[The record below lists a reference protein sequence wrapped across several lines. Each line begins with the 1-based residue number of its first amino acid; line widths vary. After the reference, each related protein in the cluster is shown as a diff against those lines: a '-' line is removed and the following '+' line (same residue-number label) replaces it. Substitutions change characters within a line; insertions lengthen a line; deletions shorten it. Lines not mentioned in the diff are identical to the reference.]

1 MPRVHPPPPM
11 DNLFRILPA
20 SGERSLASLLQ
31 RAHPVD
37 EEGCYLHWMEVKY
50 RTPPSG
56 ETAETWWLAMK
67 LARQAASRDLP
78 FTSVAGRPITFANI
92 DQVQALVHRIDRG
105 ASGQMLAEQHEA
117 LLSSSDRYLVNSLRE
132 EAISSSRFEGANT
145 TRRVAK
151 EMLRSG
157 RQPRDRGE
165 RMILNNYHAVEAAA
179 RQADSTTS
187 LRLADILDLHRIVTT
202 GTLDHEGDAGRLRG
216 PGDDDIVVMSSSQE
230 VIHQPP
236 PSAELEQRMAAVIE
250 FANAGEDAG
259 RAFVH
264 PVVRAILLH
273 FMIGYIHPFVDGNGR
288 TARALFY
295 WSMLR
300 SGYWL
305 APYLTISTILQR
317 DRKAYELA
325 YEYANTDEHDATY
338 FVLNQLGVIDK
349 ALDEFDRYLQRQ
361 LRDVSRIERQLWD
374 SDLNNRQIALLRRAL
389 RHGDEPITIASHKQE
404 HRIRSYATAWGDL
417 RTLEERGLLVKRRS
431 GKEFVFRPADDL
443 EERLSG

>member
-1 MPRVHPPPPM
+1 MVKVHPPPPM
-11 DNLFRILPA
+11 DRLFRALPA
-20 SGERSLASLLQ
+20 SGELSLASLLQ

-37 EEGCYLHWMEVKY
+37 EEGRYLHWTEIKH
-50 RTPPSG
+50 RSPPAG
-56 ETAETWWLAMK
+56 QTVETQWLGMK

-78 FTSVAGRPITFANI
+78 FSGAAGRPITFANI

-117 LLSSSDRYLVNSLRE
+117 LLSSSDRYLVNALRE
-132 EAISSSRFEGANT
+132 EAIASSLFEGANT
-145 TRRVAK
+145 TRRAAK
-151 EMLRSG
+151 AMLRSG
-157 RQPRDRGE
+157 RQPKDRGE
-165 RMILNNYHAVEAAA
+165 RMILNNYRAVEAAA
-179 RQADSTTS
+179 RLARGAAD
-187 LRLADILDLHRIVTT
+187 LRLADILELHGIVTT
-202 GTLDHEGDAGRLRG
+202 GTLDDEGDAGRLRG
-216 PGDDDIVVMSSSQE
+216 PGDDDIVVMSSTQE

-236 PSAELEQRMAAVIE
+236 PSTELERRIAAVIE

-259 RAFVH
+259 RGFVH

-317 DRKAYELA
+317 DRRSYELA
-325 YEYANTDEHDATY
+325 YEYADTDGHDATY

-349 ALDEFDRYLQRQ
+349 ALDGFDRYLRRQ
-361 LRDVSRIERQLWD
+361 LRDARRLERRLWD
-374 SDLNNRQIALLRRAL
+374 SDLNHRQMAVLRRAL
-389 RHGDEPITIASHKQE
+389 RHAGEPITIDSHRQE
-404 HRIRSYATAWGDL
+404 HRIAYATARGDL
-417 RTLEERGLLVKRRS
+417 LALEERGLLAKRRS
-431 GKEFVFRPADDL
+431 GKKFIFRADDDL
-443 EERLSG
+443 EERLGG

>member
-11 DNLFRILPA
+11 DEISGSLPA
-20 SGERSLASLLQ
+20 HGERSLASLLQ
-31 RAHPVD
+31 RAQPVD
-37 EEGCYLHWMEVKY
+37 SDGSYLHWAEIKY
-50 RTPPSG
+50 RTPPPG
-56 ETAETWWLAMK
+56 ETTETWWLGMK
-67 LARQAASRDLP
+67 LARRAASRDLP

-165 RMILNNYHAVEAAA
+165 RMILNNYHAVEAAGRLA
-179 RQADSTTS
+179 RRGAD
-187 LRLADILDLHRIVTT
+187 LRLGDILALHKIVTA
-202 GTLDHEGDAGRLRG
+202 GTLDEERAAGRLRG
-216 PGDDDIVVMSSSQE
+216 PGDEDIVVMSSAQE
-230 VIHQPP
+230 VIHRPP
-236 PSAELEQRMAAVIE
+236 PWQQLERRMAGVTG
-250 FANAGEDAG
+250 FANAGGDG
-259 RAFVH
+259 QPFVH

-317 DRKAYELA
+317 NRAAYELA
-325 YEYANTDEHDATY
+325 YEYADTDGHDATY
-338 FVLNQLGVIDK
+338 FVLNQLGVIEQ
-349 ALDEFDRYLQRQ
+349 ALEQFDRYLRRQ
-361 LRDVSRIERQLWD
+361 LSDTRRLERQLWD
-374 SDLNNRQIALLRRAL
+374 SDLNNRQIALLRRAQ
-389 RHGDEPITIASHKQE
+389 RHASEPITIDSHRRE
-404 HRIRSYATAWGDL
+404 HRIAYATARGDL
-417 RTLEERGLLVKRRS
+417 LALEERGLLAKRRS
-431 GKEFVFRPADDL
+431 GKKFVFRAADDL
-443 EERLSG
+443 EERLGG

>member
-1 MPRVHPPPPM
+1 MSQVHPPPSL
-11 DNLFRILPA
+11 DRISSSLPA
-20 SGERSLASLLQ
+20 HGERSLASLLQ
-31 RAHPVD
+31 RAQLVD
-37 EEGCYLHWMEVKY
+37 SKGRYLHWAEAKY
-50 RTPPSG
+50 QTPPAG
-56 ETAETWWLAMK
+56 ETVETWWLGMR

-132 EAISSSRFEGANT
+132 EAIASSQFEGANT

-165 RMILNNYHAVEAAA
+165 RMILNNYHAVEAASRLA
-179 RQADSTTS
+179 RSGAG
-187 LRLADILDLHRIVTT
+187 LRLDDILALHEVVTA
-202 GTLDHEGDAGRLRG
+202 GTLDEERAAGRLRG
-216 PGDDDIVVMSSSQE
+216 PGDEDIVVMSPSQE

-236 PSAELEQRMAAVIE
+236 PWQELERRMADVTG
-250 FANAGEDAG
+250 FANAGDDAG
-259 RAFVH
+259 LTFVH

-273 FMIGYIHPFVDGNGR
+273 YMIGYIHPFVDGNGR
-288 TARALFY
+288 TARTLFY

-317 DRKAYELA
+317 DRRSYELA
-325 YEYANTDEHDATY
+325 YEYASTDGHDATY
-338 FVLNQLGVIDK
+338 FVLNQLGVIGK

-361 LRDVSRIERQLWD
+361 LMDARQLERRLWD
-374 SDLNNRQIALLRRAL
+374 SDLNHRQMAVLRRAL
-389 RHGDEPITIASHKQE
+389 RHAGEPITIDSHRQE
-404 HRIRSYATAWGDL
+404 HRIAYATARGDL
-417 RTLEERGLLVKRRS
+417 LALEKRGLLAKRRS
-431 GKEFVFRPADDL
+431 GKKFVFRPADDL
-443 EERLSG
+443 EERLGG

>member
-1 MPRVHPPPPM
+1 M
-11 DNLFRILPA
+11 DRIAGSLPA
-20 SGERSLASLLQ
+20 RGDQSLASLLQ

-37 EEGCYLHWMEVKY
+37 DKGRYLHWMEIKY
-50 RTPPSG
+50 LEPPRG
-56 ETAETWWLAMK
+56 QTAETWWLEMK

-165 RMILNNYHAVEAAA
+165 RMILNNYRAVEAAA
-179 RQADSTTS
+179 RLARGAAD
-187 LRLADILDLHRIVTT
+187 LRLADILDLHGIVTT
-202 GTLDHEGDAGRLRG
+202 GTLGDEGDAGRLRG

-236 PSAELEQRMAAVIE
+236 PSAELERRMAAVIE

-325 YEYANTDEHDATY
+325 YEYANTDDHDATY

-361 LRDVSRIERQLWD
+361 IRDARQLERRLWD
-374 SDLNNRQIALLRRAL
+374 SDLNHRQTAVLRRAL
-389 RHGDEPITIASHKQE
+389 RHASEPITIDSHRQE
-404 HRIRSYATAWGDL
+404 HRIAYATARGDL
-417 RTLEERGLLVKRRS
+417 LALEERGLLAKRRS
-431 GKEFVFRPADDL
+431 GKKFVFRPADDL
-443 EERLSG
+443 EERLGG